1 MYSRKKLFYAGAA
14 VFVLSVWLVLFSG
27 FPGNIIDGRADREYA
42 AHAGIFNS
50 VSNMYISQSSVSG
63 IRNMLDF
70 APEAESKGF
79 RKINSVPK
87 KIFVAFEVVSRGTIV
102 ARVPLP
108 LAGITDQGVVY
119 VQAKMP
125 TMLPSQG
132 VDVYVWRNG
141 QVMPVQ
147 RGAQAQNEVSVQV
160 PLVSGENYLCF
171 IIKMNNRIWGRSRV
185 IRVQSP
191 GAEEKVEPQP
201 LPPRDYWPE
210 ANGKGL
216 NPPPQQPVQQYIG
229 FTQTARGN
237 VVTDIPSPLDGTTGE
252 GILDANI
259 VLPKDIPGKN
269 ADVYIWNNGS
279 ESLLKRRAGGG
290 ARVLSK
296 VVLASGYN
304 YICTYMKS
312 GGRYVGRSPMV
323 RVKSNVMS
331 SIARFELSWDG
342 PGDIDMHLDC
352 EPKGVHVYY
361 GNRTTN
367 DNGNH
372 INLDVDNM
380 SGFGPENIR
389 VFSLGGETK
398 FRCFVNY
405 YSGGEQLNVTVRQ
418 FDRTNKLVN
427 TYNKVFTRGMIRG
440 TADFHDASW
449 VVGDFTITP

>member
-1 MYSRKKLFYAGAA
+1 MISRKKMLYAGAA
-14 VFVLSVWLVLFSG
+14 VFFFSIVLILFSG
-27 FPGNIIDGRADREYA
+27 FPGNIINGSEERERA
-42 AHAGIFNS
+42 AHAGILNN
-50 VSNMYISQSSVSG
+50 VSNVVITQSTVSG

-87 KIFVAFEVVSRGTIV
+87 KIFVAFEVVSRGAMV

-108 LAGITDQGVVY
+108 LAGVTDQGVVY
-119 VQAKMP
+119 VQAKLP
-125 TMLPSQG
+125 AMLPSRG

-141 QVMPVQ
+141 RVLPVQ

-191 GAEEKVEPQP
+191 GAEEKKEPQP

-216 NPPPQQPVQQYIG
+216 NPPPQQPVQQYLG

-259 VLPKDIPGKN
+259 VLPKTVSGKN
-269 ADVYIWNNGS
+269 VDVFIWNNGS
-279 ESLLKRRAGGG
+279 ESLVKRRARGG

-312 GGRYVGRSPMV
+312 RGKYVGRSPMV
-323 RVKSNVMS
+323 RVKSTVMS

-352 EPKGVHVYY
+352 ESKGLHVYY
-361 GNRTTN
+361 GDRTTN
-367 DNGNH
+367 ANGNH

-389 VFSLGGETK
+389 VFSLGEETT

-405 YSGGEQLNVTVRQ
+405 YSGGEKLNVTVRQ
-418 FDRTNKLVN
+418 FDRTNKLVQ
-427 TYNKVFTRGMIRG
+427 TYNKVFTPGMIRG
-440 TADFHDASW
+440 TSDFNSASW
-449 VVGDFTITP
+449 VVGDFKIAP

>member
-1 MYSRKKLFYAGAA
+1 MVFRKKMLFAGVVALIFSA
-14 VFVLSVWLVLFSG
+14 GLILFSG
-27 FPGNIIDGRADREYA
+27 FPGNIINGNAEREYS
-42 AHAGIFNS
+42 AHAGILNNVGNVFVN
-50 VSNMYISQSSVSG
+50 QSSVSG

-79 RKINSVPK
+79 RNINSVPR
-87 KIFVAFEVVSRGTIV
+87 KIFVAFEVVSRGAVV

-119 VQAKMP
+119 VQAKLP
-125 TMLPSQG
+125 AMLPPQG
-132 VDVYVWRNG
+132 VDIFVWRNG
-141 QVMPVQ
+141 QVQPIQ
-147 RGAQAQNEVSVQV
+147 RGAQAQNEVSVQI
-160 PLVSGENYLCF
+160 PLVNGENYICF
-171 IIKMNNRIWGRSRV
+171 IIKLNNRIWGRSRV

-191 GAEEKVEPQP
+191 GAEEKIEPQP
-201 LPPRDYWPE
+201 VPPSDYWPE

-216 NPPPQQPVQQYIG
+216 NPPPQQPVKQYLC

-259 VLPKDIPGKN
+259 VLPKDVPGKN
-269 ADVYIWNNGS
+269 VDVYLWNNGS
-279 ESLLKRRAGGG
+279 ESLAKRRAGGG
-290 ARVLSK
+290 ARILSK

-304 YICTYMKS
+304 YICTFMKS
-312 GGRYVGRSPMV
+312 GGKYVGRSPMV

-342 PGDIDMHLDC
+342 SGDVDLHLDC
-352 EPKGVHVYY
+352 EPKGLHVYY
-361 GNRTTN
+361 GSRTTN
-367 DNGNH
+367 NNGTH

-389 VFSLGGETK
+389 VFSLGEETN

-405 YSGGEQLNVTVRQ
+405 YSGGDKLNVTVRY

-427 TYNKVFTRGMIRG
+427 TYNKVFTRGMIQG
-440 TADFHDASW
+440 SADFHSASW
-449 VVGDFTITP
+449 VVGDFKVAP